1 LEEIIYT
8 VEETAKLLRTSIE
21 QIYKFKK
28 AGLLPFLKIGRL
40 KVRRE
45 ALLEFVKKYEGKD
58 ITDPYNISDIET
70 DDLNQE
76 VAIWLHLQFSLFL

>member
-1 LEEIIYT
+1 MYT

-45 ALLEFVKKYEGKD
+45 SLIEFLKKYEGKD
-58 ITDPYNISDIET
+58 ITDPYNIVDIET
-70 DDLNQE
+70 DDDNQ
-76 VAIWLHLQFSLFL
+76 AIAG